1 MKRAFADFC
10 LFSFG
15 YSAYSLIEL
24 AWRRYTHYSMG
35 LAGGLCFVVLYKIYN
50 KYKNLSIFK
59 KCVIGSAVITL
70 VEYIFGVIFNLKL
83 KMKVWDYSS
92 LPLNISGQVCLLYSF
107 LWIIL
112 CLPICFLVP
121 RISKLEKTL

>member
-1 MKRAFADFC
+1 MKRLFTDFC

-35 LAGGLCFVVLYKIYN
+35 LAGGLCFVVLYRIY
-50 KYKNLSIFK
+50 KKHRNLSVLK
-59 KCVIGSAVITL
+59 KCLVGSAVITA

-92 LPLNISGQVCLLYSF
+92 LPLNVSGQVCLLYSF
-107 LWIIL
+107 LWVIL
-112 CLPICFLVP
+112 CLPICYLVP
-121 RISKLEKTL
+121 KISRLEKAL

>member
-1 MKRAFADFC
+1 MKRLFTDFC

-24 AWRRYTHYSMG
+24 AWRRYTHSSMG
-35 LAGGLCFVVLYKIYN
+35 LAGGICFVALYKIY
-50 KYKNLSIFK
+50 KKHRNLSVLK
-59 KCVIGSAVITL
+59 KCIIGSAVITA
-70 VEYIFGVIFNLKL
+70 VEYIFGVIFNRKL

-107 LWIIL
+107 LWVIL
-112 CLPICFLVP
+112 CLPICYLVP
-121 RISKLEKTL
+121 KISKLERAL

>member
-70 VEYIFGVIFNLKL
+70 VEYIFGVIFNLML

-92 LPLNISGQVCLLYSF
+92 LPLNISGQVCLLYSL
-107 LWIIL
+107 LWVIL